1 MKMNRASA
9 KRVAN
14 LQAGSLAALCG
25 LFICGATRAT
35 DYSAPAILQDFE
47 NSYKTIQNRA
57 ADIFVAGYD
66 SVYTPPPGRADS
78 GNFSVG
84 YDQYDRFDLGKPGNP
99 TLYGTETG
107 LKSLVNNIH
116 RIGASSYVDLVWNHS
131 GFTANGQ
138 SDGNGKT
145 FYNAGGYPGLNITLP
160 GNVDGDYHSS
170 FDNSTTGMRL
180 SGLIDIAQES
190 NFQMIRSPVNAN
202 DLRNIRPGT
211 IAAFGRIANVPDANN
226 ARFYPDLSLQPI
238 VVFDP
243 ATGEQNIAIH
253 PFNNTRPLNGTA
265 VPENAL
271 GYLMRNAQWLVQSV
285 GVDGF
290 RVDAAKSMPTF
301 VQNYLDRAV
310 YRSSFRTLL
319 NGQQQNIFSFSEVYD
334 GDQALLQQFVRKD
347 INPATPGVIGGNRD
361 ALDFPLFFAMQ
372 SNLSGNGL
380 QNDWRNVAHASFDRH
395 DDGAMNGSQAVHFV
409 SSHDNGPPILDS
421 VAYAYT
427 LMLPG
432 NSIVYANGKEFGNN
446 RGFPVSGRGDALG
459 GTYGKSI
466 TTLVDLRNR
475 YGTGNYIERDLEKES
490 FAFERQGSS
499 IVMLSNRTDAGY
511 DSRTLP
517 TSFAPGTPLIELT
530 GNAGDATADTHNDIP
545 KLLVVNN
552 DGTVNARFL
561 RNSSF
566 DPNTTVSS
574 HFTGRGYLIYG
585 LASPQGA
592 LAVSNVSSLIPG
604 KTPNPATSTNIA
616 FDNGTTRVTD
626 ASVVKA
632 NSFQI
637 TLTTNQVNLLGTF
650 RDKPADGDNALI
662 KLDGGVDLN
671 GNGVVDNTTP
681 NTPQYGFESFTG
693 THSPGWF
700 NANGNGTY
708 AQTLDAT
715 QLADGYHYVTVR
727 AFRHREDG
735 GPGIFT
741 DFKQVI
747 YLDRNK
753 PISMISSFNPI
764 VAGTNQN
771 QRLTVDSVDQ
781 LADNVHVFFDK
792 PASLTDAQMLALVGS
807 GSQTN
812 QLDTYTWTKDTTGLT
827 SGNHVA
833 TVVTYKP
840 DGNSNVQR
848 FPGLLTA
855 TIFGAGLGDINHDG
869 TYTVADVEAF
879 KTLYNSLNTR
889 FDAAADFTADGLIDR
904 QDVSLFGLKLQQVGA
919 DTATINDFN
928 AFAATVPEPCGLLM
942 VVGGMTIILRRKRNR
957 SVSSK

>member
-1 MKMNRASA
+1 MKVYCATRRSFVRRA
-9 KRVAN
+9 VW
-14 LQAGSLAALCG
+14 SLLVTCG
-25 LFICGATRAT
+25 LIVGGSARAT

-47 NSYKTIQNRA
+47 NSYKTLENRA
-57 ADIFVAGYD
+57 ADIFMAGYG

-84 YDQYDRFDLGKPGNP
+84 YDPYDRFDLGKPGNP

-107 LKSLVNNIH
+107 LKSLVGSIH
-116 RIGASSYVDLVWNHS
+116 RLGASSYVDLVWNHS

-138 SDGNGKT
+138 SDGNGHS

-160 GNVDGDYHSS
+160 GNVDGDYHSA
-170 FDNSTTGMRL
+170 FDTTTTGMRL

-202 DLRNIRPGT
+202 DPRNIRPGT
-211 IAAFGRIANVPDANN
+211 LSAFGRIANVSDPNN

-238 VVFDP
+238 MVFDP
-243 ATGEQNIAIH
+243 TTGEQNIAIH
-253 PFNNTRPLNGTA
+253 PFNNAHPLNGTA

-271 GYLMRNAQWLVQSV
+271 GYLMRNAQWLVQSI

-290 RVDAAKSMPTF
+290 RVDAAKSMPSW

-319 NGQQQNIFSFSEVYD
+319 NGQQQNVFSFSEVYD
-334 GDQALLQQFVRKD
+334 GDQNLAQQFVRKD

-361 ALDFPLFFAMQ
+361 TLDFPLFFAMQ
-372 SNLSGNGL
+372 NNLTGNGL

-395 DDGAMNGSQAVHFV
+395 DDGLMNGSQAVHFV
-409 SSHDNGPPILDS
+409 SSHDNGPPTLDS

-432 NSIVYANGKEFGNN
+432 NSIVYTNGKEFGNN
-446 RGFPVSGRGDALG
+446 RSFPVSGRGDALG
-459 GTYGKSI
+459 GTYGKAI
-466 TTLVDLRNR
+466 TNLVDLRNR
-475 YGTGNYIERDLEKES
+475 YGTGNYVERALEKES

-499 IVMLSNRTDAGY
+499 LVMLSNRTDAGY
-511 DSRTLP
+511 DSRTLQ

-530 GNAGDATADTHNDIP
+530 GNAGDSIADTHNDIS

-566 DPNTTVSS
+566 DANTTSTS
-574 HFTGRGYLIYG
+574 HFTDRGYLIYG
-585 LASPQGA
+585 LASPQGS
-592 LAVSNVSSLIPG
+592 LNVSNVSSVIAGKIP
-604 KTPNPATSTNIA
+604 NQSTSNNIA

-626 ASVVKA
+626 ASVIKA
-632 NSFQI
+632 NLFQV
-637 TLTTNQVNLLGTF
+637 TLNTNQVNLLGTY
-650 RDKPADGDNALI
+650 RDRPADGDNALI
-662 KLDGGVDLN
+662 KVDGGIDLN
-671 GNGVVDNTTP
+671 GNGLVDNTTP
-681 NTPQYGFESFTG
+681 NTPQYGFENFTG

-708 AQTLDAT
+708 AQSLDAT
-715 QLADGYHYVTVR
+715 QLADGYHYITVR

-753 PISMISSFNPI
+753 PISAITSLSPI
-764 VAGTNQN
+764 VAGVQEN

-781 LADNVHVFFDK
+781 LANNVHVFFDK
-792 PASLTDAQMLALVGS
+792 PASLTDSQVIGLVGS
-807 GSQTN
+807 GSQGN
-812 QLDTYTWTKDTTGLT
+812 QIDTYTWTKDLTGLT

-840 DGNSNVQR
+840 DGNYNVQR
-848 FPGLLTA
+848 FPGLFA
-855 TIFGAGLGDINHDG
+855 STIFGAGLGDINHDG
-869 TYTVADVEAF
+869 VYTIADVEAF
-879 KTLYNSLNTR
+879 KTLYYSLNSQ
-889 FDAAADFTADGLIDR
+889 FDAAGDFTADGLIDAR
-904 QDVSLFGLKLQQVGA
+904 DVSLFGQKLQQVGA
-919 DTATINDFN
+919 DTATINDFK
-928 AFAATVPEPCGLLM
+928 AFADTVPEPTGTLFAIGAVAM
-942 VVGGMTIILRRKRNR
+942 FLRRRHN
-957 SVSSK
+957 S

>member
-1 MKMNRASA
+1 MKVYCATRRSFVRRAVWS
-9 KRVAN
+9 R
-14 LQAGSLAALCG
+14 LGTCG
-25 LFICGATRAT
+25 LIVGGSARAT

-47 NSYKTIQNRA
+47 NTYKTIENRA
-57 ADIFVAGYD
+57 ADIFMAGYG

-84 YDQYDRFDLGKPGNP
+84 YDPYDRFDLGKAGNP

-107 LKSLVNNIH
+107 LKSLVGSIH
-116 RIGASSYVDLVWNHS
+116 RLGASSYVDLVWNHS
-131 GFTANGQ
+131 GFTTNGQ
-138 SDGNGKT
+138 SDGNGRS

-160 GNVDGDYHSS
+160 GNVDGDYHSA
-170 FDNSTTGMRL
+170 FDNTTTGTRL

-202 DLRNIRPGT
+202 DPRNIRPGT
-211 IAAFGRIANVPDANN
+211 LSAFGRIANVPDPNN

-238 VVFDP
+238 MVFDP
-243 ATGEQNIAIH
+243 TTGEQNIAIH
-253 PFNNTRPLNGTA
+253 PFNNAHPLNGTA

-271 GYLMRNAQWLVQSV
+271 GYLMRNAQWLVQSI

-290 RVDAAKSMPTF
+290 RVDAAKSMPSW

-319 NGQQQNIFSFSEVYD
+319 NGQQQNVFSFSEVYD
-334 GDQALLQQFVRKD
+334 GDQNLAQQFVRKD
-347 INPATPGVIGGNRD
+347 INPGTPGVIGGNRD
-361 ALDFPLFFAMQ
+361 TLDFPLFFAMQ
-372 SNLSGNGL
+372 SNLTGNGL

-395 DDGAMNGSQAVHFV
+395 DDGLMNGSQAVHFV
-409 SSHDNGPPILDS
+409 SSHDNGPPTLDS

-432 NSIVYANGKEFGNN
+432 NSIVYTNGKEFGNN
-446 RGFPVSGRGDALG
+446 RNFPVSGRGDALG
-459 GTYGKSI
+459 GTYGKAI
-466 TTLVDLRNR
+466 TNLVDLRNR
-475 YGTGNYIERDLEKES
+475 YGTGNYVERDLEKES

-499 IVMLSNRTDAGY
+499 LVMLSNRTDAGY
-511 DSRTLP
+511 DSRTLQ

-530 GNAGDATADTHNDIP
+530 GNAGDSIADTHNDIP

-566 DPNTTVSS
+566 DANTTSTS
-574 HFTGRGYLIYG
+574 HFTDRGYLIYG
-585 LASPQGA
+585 LASPQGS
-592 LAVSNVSSLIPG
+592 LNVSNVSSVIAGKIP
-604 KTPNPATSTNIA
+604 NQSTSNNIA

-626 ASVVKA
+626 ASVIKA
-632 NSFQI
+632 NTFQV
-637 TLTTNQVNLLGTF
+637 TLNTNQVNLLGTY
-650 RDKPADGDNALI
+650 RDRPADGDNALI
-662 KLDGGVDLN
+662 KLDGGIDLN
-671 GNGVVDNTTP
+671 GNGLVDNTTP
-681 NTPQYGFESFTG
+681 NTPQYGFEKFTG

-708 AQTLDAT
+708 AQSLDAT
-715 QLADGYHYVTVR
+715 QLADGYHYITVR

-753 PISMISSFNPI
+753 PISAIISFSPI
-764 VAGTNQN
+764 VAGVYEN

-781 LADNVHVFFDK
+781 LANNVHVFFDK
-792 PASLTDAQMLALVGS
+792 PARLTDSQVIGLVGF
-807 GSQTN
+807 GSQGD
-812 QLDTYTWTKDTTGLT
+812 QVDTYTWTKDLTSLT

-840 DGNSNVQR
+840 DGNYNVQR
-848 FPGLLTA
+848 FPGLFA
-855 TIFGAGLGDINHDG
+855 STIFGAGLGDINHDG
-869 TYTVADVEAF
+869 TYTIADVEAF
-879 KTLYNSLNTR
+879 KALFYSLNSQ
-889 FDAAADFTADGLIDR
+889 FDAAGDFTADGLIDAR
-904 QDVSLFGLKLQQVGA
+904 DVSLFGQKLQQVGA
-919 DTATINDFN
+919 DTATINDFK
-928 AFAATVPEPCGLLM
+928 AFADTVPEPTGTLFAIGAVAM
-942 VVGGMTIILRRKRNR
+942 FLRRRHR
-957 SVSSK
+957 S